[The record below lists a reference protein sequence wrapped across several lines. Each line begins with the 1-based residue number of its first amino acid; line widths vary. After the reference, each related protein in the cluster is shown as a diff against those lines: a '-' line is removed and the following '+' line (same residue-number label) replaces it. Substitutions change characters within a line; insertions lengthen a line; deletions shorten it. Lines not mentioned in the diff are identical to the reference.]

1 MEFVTYEEINS
12 AAAITINRP
21 NKRNALSSRVVA
33 ELLQCINKAQNESS
47 VRAVVLTGSG
57 SVFSA
62 GADLE
67 ALQKLQTATSL
78 ENLDDSQLLAR
89 LLEAIYRC
97 PKPVI
102 AKVNGHAIAGGCG
115 LAAVCDFSVVSENAK
130 LGFTEVRVGFVPA
143 IVMVFVMRKIGE
155 VAARDLMLRGHLITA
170 AQAKEIGLIS
180 HVLPP
185 DDIDQATNDLIE
197 EMVRNTSGSAVALTK
212 KLMADIQGV
221 GLSEALGFAV
231 NMNAFARNTED
242 CQAGIAAFLNKKPMP
257 WSSD

>member
-1 MEFVTYEEINS
+1 MEFVTYEQVNS
-12 AAAITINRP
+12 AATITINRP

-33 ELLQCINKAQNESS
+33 ELLQCINKAQNEAA
-47 VRAVVLTGSG
+47 VRAVILTGSG

-78 ENLDDSQLLAR
+78 ENLDDSHLLAR
-89 LLEAIYRC
+89 LLETIYRC

-115 LAAVCDFSVVSENAK
+115 LAAVCDFSIVSQTAK

-143 IVMVFVMRKIGE
+143 IVMIFVMRKIGE
-155 VAARDLMLRGHLITA
+155 VAARDLMLRGHLISAQQA
-170 AQAKEIGLIS
+170 ADIGLIS
-180 HVLPP
+180 HVLPA
-185 DDIDQATNDLIE
+185 DELDQSIQDLVDE
-197 EMVRNTSGSAVALTK
+197 LVRNTSGSAVALTK

-242 CQAGIAAFLNKKPMP
+242 CQAGIAAFLNKEPMP
-257 WSSD
+257 WSSE

>member
-1 MEFVTYEEINS
+1 MEFVRYEQVGS
-12 AAAITINRP
+12 SVTITIDRP
-21 NKRNALSSRVVA
+21 EKRNALSSGVVA
-33 ELLQCINKAQNESS
+33 ELLKCFSKAQNDES
-47 VRAVVLTGSG
+47 VRVIILTGSG
-57 SVFSA
+57 TVFSA
-62 GADLE
+62 GADLA
-67 ALQKLQTATSL
+67 ALHKLQTATSL

-89 LLEAIYRC
+89 LLETIYRC

-115 LAAVCDFSVVSENAK
+115 LASVCDFSLVADTAK

-143 IVMVFVMRKIGE
+143 IVMVFVVRKIGE

-170 AQAKEIGLIS
+170 EKAEQIGLVTQ
-180 HVLPP
+180 VLPK
-185 DDIDQATNDLIE
+185 DQLDKAAKDIVDELT
-197 EMVRNTSGSAVALTK
+197 RNTSGSAVALTK
-212 KLMADIQGV
+212 KLFADIQGV

-242 CQAGIAAFLNKKPMP
+242 CQAGIAAFLDKKPMP

>member
-1 MEFVTYEEINS
+1 MEFVTYEQVN
-12 AAAITINRP
+12 AAATITINRP
-21 NKRNALSSRVVA
+21 SKRNALSSRVVG
-33 ELLQCINKAQNESS
+33 ELLQCMNKAQNESS
-47 VRAVVLTGSG
+47 VRAIVLTGSG

-62 GADLE
+62 GADLD
-67 ALQKLQTATSL
+67 ALQQLQTATSL

-115 LAAVCDFSVVSENAK
+115 LAAVCDFSIVSDSAK

-170 AQAKEIGLIS
+170 QQAVDIGLVS
-180 HVLPP
+180 LVLPEEKL
-185 DDIDQATNDLIE
+185 DQAVLDLIDE
-197 EMVRNTSGSAVALTK
+197 LVRNTSGSAVALTK

-242 CQAGIAAFLNKKPMP
+242 CQAGIAAFLNKQPMP